1 MRRRKPE
8 RGYALLALI
17 FALMIIAIW
26 ATAAVP
32 SVRQQAQRERE
43 IEAYYRGQQIAEAIA
58 RFYAGGKLPLQGLAI
73 NLASPPKYG
82 WLLDLK
88 KLRDGVTILNKEVH
102 FARNS
107 ALFDPLTN
115 GEWEPVRIGDPRIR
129 KFLLAW
135 SKATERPIPPL
146 YMQFVGAQRIELRD
160 TNEDG
165 SPIKP
170 PNGQGFPGGT
180 GDGSIDPN
188 ADDEEDDEDFD
199 DEEFEDDED
208 FEDEEEDDG
217 DDGDPGEDGAMLLSP
232 KDSPFVVISYQEPS
246 EETPGTETP
255 STNANVNSNTSSAR
269 PANPFARSPFGRRL
283 SNAPIIGVVS
293 KSKATAVKTRFG
305 LEKHNEILFIYM
317 PNLPVGP
324 QQLAPQQGVVDA
336 NGDGLDDRLDQQGP
350 QSGPTKPNQ

>member
-1 MRRRKPE
+1 MRRRKSE

-32 SVRQQAQRERE
+32 NVRQQAQRDRE
-43 IEAYYRGQQIAEAIA
+43 IEAYHRGQQLAEAIA
-58 RFYAGGKLPLQGLAI
+58 RFYAGGKLPQQGLAI

-107 ALFDPLTN
+107 ALVDPITG

-146 YMQFVGAQRIELRD
+146 YMQFVGAQRIDLRETD
-160 TNEDG
+160 ESGN
-165 SPIKP
+165 PIKP
-170 PNGQGFPGGT
+170 PTGQGLPSGP
-180 GDGSIDPN
+180 GDGSIDQGGE
-188 ADDEEDDEDFD
+188 DDDEDFEDDDEDFED
-199 DEEFEDDED
+199 DEEFEDDEG
-208 FEDEEEDDG
+208 DEGDEGDG
-217 DDGDPGEDGAMLLSP
+217 GEDGASLISP
-232 KDSPFVVISYQEPS
+232 KDSPFVVVSFQEPS
-246 EETPGTETP
+246 EETPGPESSP
-255 STNANVNSNTSSAR
+255 SNANGNSNSAGAR
-269 PANPFARSPFGRRL
+269 PSNPFARSPFGRRL

-293 KSKATAVKTRFG
+293 KSKATAVRTRYG

-324 QQLAPQQGVVDA
+324 QQVAPQGIVDA
-336 NGDGLDDRLDQQGP
+336 NGDGRDDRLDP
-350 QSGPTKPNQ
+350 QTPAGGGTKPN